1 MKAYEKNRIP
11 HVIFGSGSAETVGQ
25 QFRKYGAEKV
35 LIVTDKGIVNLGIAG
50 RIVKYLEAEGIISDI
65 YDSVLPDPAD
75 TFCLEVRRI
84 IQENGYDGVLGLGG
98 GSSMDVAKVGC
109 LLAGIEE
116 EITELHD
123 YSMTGSK
130 MKPSYRR
137 PAVLI
142 TMPTTSGTG
151 AECTMTGV
159 ISSTSLGLK
168 YSIGNENL
176 IADLAI
182 IDPLLTVGM
191 PARPTIYC
199 GIDILAHSME
209 CILGPGHNDYTNVMM
224 LECIERAWKWLP
236 IAVKEPE
243 NIEAREQLSWAA
255 HNALCNGGMSNGH
268 AVAHA
273 IGTLYHLVHG
283 HACAVVLPTVF
294 RHFCQ
299 WEENDEIIRE
309 IAKRIG
315 VPTTKDPIENGNRVA
330 DAIVEYYKKLGL
342 KPLKAAKAD
351 NGFHDEREAFIK
363 KAIPVTMDDFKS
375 HLWMPPIHTDNY
387 EDKVGKVLGMI
398 YDEE

>member
-11 HVIFGSGSAETVGQ
+11 HVVFGSGSAETVGK
-25 QFRKYGAEKV
+25 QFRKYGVSNV
-35 LIVTDKGIVNLGIAG
+35 LIVTDKGIVKLGIAD
-50 RIVKYLEAEGIISDI
+50 RVVKYMEAEGIHCDI
-65 YDSVLPDPAD
+65 YDEVLPDPED
-75 TFCLEVRRI
+75 IFCLEVRKMIR
-84 IQENGYDGVLGLGG
+84 ENGYDGVLGLGG

-109 LLAGIEE
+109 LIAGIDE

-123 YSMTGSK
+123 YSMTASK
-130 MKPSYRR
+130 MKPTYKR

-142 TMPTTSGTG
+142 NMPTTSGTG

-159 ISSTSLGLK
+159 ISSTTLGLK

-176 IADLAI
+176 VADMAI
-182 IDPLLTVGM
+182 VDPLLTVGM
-191 PARPTIYC
+191 PARPTVYC
-199 GIDILAHSME
+199 GIDILAHAME

-236 IAVKEPE
+236 IAVKEPD

-299 WEENDEIIRE
+299 SEENNEIIRE
-309 IAKRIG
+309 VAKRIG
-315 VPTTKDPIENGNRVA
+315 VPVTSDPIENGNRVA
-330 DAIVEYYKKLGL
+330 DAVLAYYKMLGL
-342 KPLKAAKAD
+342 KPLKETMAE
-351 NGFHDEREAFIK
+351 NGFEDDRETFIK
-363 KAIPVTMDDFKS
+363 KAIPITMDDFKS
-375 HLWMPPIHTDNY
+375 HLWLPPIHTDNY
-387 EDKVGKVLGMI
+387 EEKVGNVLGMI
-398 YDEE
+398 YDER